1 MWRGKYRYF
10 LFFSSS
16 EAYTAG
22 DTIHS
27 IWMEISDYFGTV
39 GITYSDILLLFAS
52 NEKKHGER
60 KKKSISFFLFPPE

>member
-1 MWRGKYRYF
+1 
-10 LFFSSS
+10 
-16 EAYTAG
+16 
-22 DTIHS
+22 
-27 IWMEISDYFGTV
+27 MEISDYFGTV